1 MKGQDI
7 LAIRKSL
14 GLNQTEFGQLLN
26 AHFVTVSRWEKETLE
41 PNAYQEA
48 MLNEFEVAIRK
59 EQFGKLVKNALIGAG
74 VAAAIFLLL
83 NAAKSGG

>member
-59 EQFGKLVKNALIGAG
+59 EQFGKLVKKALIGAG
-74 VAAAIFLLL
+74 VATAIFLLL
-83 NAAKSGG
+83 KAAKSGG

>member
-59 EQFGKLVKNALIGAG
+59 EQFGKLVKNALLGAG
-74 VAAAIFLLL
+74 VATAIFLLL

>member
-26 AHFVTVSRWEKETLE
+26 AHFVTVSRWEKEALE

-74 VAAAIFLLL
+74 VATAIFLLL